1 MTAVTTTT
9 IPPAASAQGQ
19 SITAAYSYTAA
30 SSTYLLVTLATFPT
44 LFSSLG
50 LDSLVSNQ
58 NRNCRGFT
66 VSLPGLS
73 CLPAVAACQLCRDG
87 SSGSGNAT
95 EVSPFPSELLYEM
108 IHC

>member
-19 SITAAYSYTAA
+19 SVTAAYSYTAA

-44 LFSSLG
+44 LFSSLV
-50 LDSLVSNQ
+50 LDSLMSNQ

-66 VSLPGLS
+66 VS
-73 CLPAVAACQLCRDG
+73 LPAVAACQLCRDG

-95 EVSPFPSELLYEM
+95 EVSPCPGERFPYEM
-108 IHC
+108 IHY